1 MKKVFILV
9 SCGAVVLMMSKFSF
23 AEPEL
28 APVVDEPS
36 PLSVS
41 SIIGEIQADGTT
53 VWRQVTPQDAPQAL
67 PFGYPPYPTTVEG
80 YPAYGI
86 PYSYPRAPRRL
97 ANLGSRF
104 APPPMQPYLLPEPGS
119 VPGAAPLHVP
129 PMVSPPFARGQR
141 QALQGTLGAVQA
153 IPAGMPM
160 QPTVVYRP
168 TPIRNFMALMSA
180 PRPYIGYDPYAGLYT
195 DPGY

>member
-9 SCGAVVLMMSKFSF
+9 PCVAVVLMMSKVSF
-23 AEPEL
+23 AEPEP

-36 PLSVS
+36 LLSVANL
-41 SIIGEIQADGTT
+41 IGEIQEDGTT
-53 VWRQVTPQDAPQAL
+53 VWRQASSQDAPQAL
-67 PFGYPPYPTTVEG
+67 PFGYPAYPTTAEG

-86 PYSYPRAPRRL
+86 PYSYPQVPRRL

-104 APPPMQPYLLPEPGS
+104 APPPIQPYALPEPGA

-141 QALQGTLGAVQA
+141 QALQGVLGAAQ
-153 IPAGMPM
+153 PAVVGVPM

-168 TPIRNFMALMSA
+168 TPFRNFMALISA
-180 PRPYIGYDPYAGLYT
+180 PRPYIGYDPYAYPVLGH
-195 DPGY
+195 